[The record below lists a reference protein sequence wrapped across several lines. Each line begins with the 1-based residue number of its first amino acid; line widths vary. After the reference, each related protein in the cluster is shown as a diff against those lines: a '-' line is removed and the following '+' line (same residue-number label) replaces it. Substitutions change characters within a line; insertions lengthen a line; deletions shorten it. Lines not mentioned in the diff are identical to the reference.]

1 MVGVDAFRSTPRSLF
16 SKAVIRTLPL
26 VIGDT
31 AITEDY
37 NQEFTRGHLRGV
49 FAKSVQKNK
58 KKLTKIS
65 FRGFEPD

>member
-1 MVGVDAFRSTPRSLF
+1 MFSEVLPEVFL

-37 NQEFTRGHLRGV
+37 NQEFTREHSRGV
-49 FAKSVQKNK
+49 FEESVKKNK
-58 KKLTKIS
+58 KSLP
-65 FRGFEPD
+65 R

>member
-1 MVGVDAFRSTPRSLF
+1 MLSEVLPEVFL

-37 NQEFTRGHLRGV
+37 NQEFTREHSRGV
-49 FAKSVQKNK
+49 LAKSVKKNK
-58 KKLTKIS
+58 KSLP
-65 FRGFEPD
+65 R

>member
-1 MVGVDAFRSTPRSLF
+1 MVEVDAFRSTPRSLL

-37 NQEFTRGHLRGV
+37 NQEFTREHSRGV
-49 FAKSVQKNK
+49 FAKSFKKN
-58 KKLTKIS
+58 
-65 FRGFEPD
+65 

>member
-1 MVGVDAFRSTPRSLF
+1 MLSEVLPEVFL

-37 NQEFTRGHLRGV
+37 NQEFTREHLRGV
-49 FAKSVQKNK
+49 FAKSVKKNK

>member
-1 MVGVDAFRSTPRSLF
+1 MLSEVLPEVFL

-37 NQEFTRGHLRGV
+37 NQEFTREYSRGV
-49 FAKSVQKNK
+49 FAKSVEK
-58 KKLTKIS
+58 KKKKAY
-65 FRGFEPD
+65 